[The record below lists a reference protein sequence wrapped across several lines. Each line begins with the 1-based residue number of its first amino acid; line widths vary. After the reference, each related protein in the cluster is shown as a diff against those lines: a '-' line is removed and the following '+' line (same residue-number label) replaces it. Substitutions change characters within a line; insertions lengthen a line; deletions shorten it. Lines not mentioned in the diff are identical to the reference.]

1 MPGTEPAG
9 VREGV
14 RDKERTRRGI
24 LDAAARLV
32 AAEGGGVSIAEVAAA
47 AGVSKSGLLH
57 HFPGRE
63 ALLLAL
69 VEDAAERLWTEVR
82 ALVDLA
88 ENRPGK
94 LLRAYVRAL
103 TDGGHTVAQVF
114 APTGLTAAVGTL
126 PGSEE
131 FMARD
136 AQMWREA
143 FAADGMDP
151 ARSIVVQHA
160 AEGLAASAGSPYL
173 TDVELAAARAHLL
186 ELAEP

>member
-1 MPGTEPAG
+1 MSGTEPTG
-9 VREGV
+9 GRDGG

-24 LDAAARLV
+24 LDAASRLV
-32 AAEGGGVSIAEVAAA
+32 AEQGGGVSLADVAAA
-47 AGVSKSGLLH
+47 AGISKSGLLH
-57 HFPGRE
+57 HFPGRD

-82 ALVDLA
+82 AHVDLA
-88 ENRPGK
+88 ENRAGK

-103 TDGGHTVAQVF
+103 TDGGDTVAQVF
-114 APTGLTAAVGTL
+114 APTGLTAAVGRL
-126 PGSEE
+126 PGIGE
-131 FMARD
+131 FMERD
-136 AQMWREA
+136 AKSWREA
-143 FAADGMDP
+143 FAADGIDP

-173 TDVELAAARAHLL
+173 TADELAAARAHLL